1 MKRSRT
7 LKLLLTILFSASALH
22 AAEPVLVRLTVGFK
36 DPKDR
41 ELMLVSREKDTL
53 FYRLP
58 NSPEGVQAT
67 LPLRAV
73 ADAEFVFKIDEAAEL
88 KAWQQGRPDLAGM
101 VLMKAVSGTLP
112 YLDLPGNNAVEPV
125 AQAAEY
131 FMKSADAL
139 QGAAAAKF
147 YNQALA
153 AWDAVSRARW
163 HVLAEIA
170 DLQAVRCQLGLG
182 KLDEAE
188 KRLEDVRD
196 PSEYDASFGIYWL
209 AKSEMYAARGMTNE
223 AIDSVARSV
232 AFETKDLSVFPDAL
246 RQSAEAYAA
255 KDEWFRVRDV
265 NYELARLFRDTSWG
279 RRAARDL
286 DEVMQQGHTRTNEE
300 NNAAQAFFGADED
313 MNELADKLLEELKQ
327 EDQPSP

>member
-1 MKRSRT
+1 MIKRM
-7 LKLLLTILFSASALH
+7 LNVTIMAMLSAAAVQ
-22 AAEPVLVRLTVGFK
+22 AAEPVPATLTVNPN

-41 ELMLVSREKDTL
+41 ELILVSREGETL

-73 ADAEFVFKIDEAAEL
+73 VEAEFELVVDEAAEL
-88 KAWQQGRPDLAGM
+88 QAWQQGRPDLAAL
-101 VLMKAVSGTLP
+101 VLMKAVGGTLP
-112 YLDLPGNNAVEPV
+112 YLDLPGNNAVETV

-139 QGAAAAKF
+139 EGDAAQKF
-147 YNQALA
+147 YRQALL

-163 HVLAEIA
+163 HVLAETA
-170 DLQAVRCQLGLG
+170 DLQAVRCQVGLG
-182 KLDEAE
+182 ELEAAE
-188 KRLEDVRD
+188 KRLEEVRD

-209 AKSEMYAARGMTNE
+209 AQSEVYSAQGLTNE
-223 AIDSVARSV
+223 AIDAVARSV

-246 RQSAEAYAA
+246 LQSAEAYAA

-265 NYELARLFRDTSWG
+265 DYELARLFRDASWG

-286 DEVMQQGHTRTNEE
+286 EEVMRQGQTRTNEE
-300 NNAAQAFFGADED
+300 SSAAQAFFGADED
-313 MNELADKLLEELKQ
+313 MNELADTLLEELKQ
-327 EDQPSP
+327 EAQPSP